1 MYCKYCGSEVKGN
14 FCSSCGKKIQEESKE
29 ISKETS
35 GFGYGILG
43 FFFPL
48 IGFILFLVYLNDKK
62 KASRVSLI
70 GCIVGIVIKVLLVM
84 FFVLVFSYGIGGAVD
99 CYEECGYNF
108 EYRNGQCV
116 CHDNNLDTF

>member
-1 MYCKYCGSEVKGN
+1 MFCKYCGSEIKGSFCSNCGRKVKGE
-14 FCSSCGKKIQEESKE
+14 SS
-29 ISKETS
+29 ETS
-35 GFGYGILG
+35 GFGFGVLG

-62 KASRVSLI
+62 KASKASLI
-70 GCIVGIVIKVLLVM
+70 GCIVGIVVKVLC
-84 FFVLVFSYGIGGAVD
+84 VLLLLAVIGYGIGGAMD

-116 CHDNNLDTF
+116 CHNNNLDTF